1 MPLVQPL
8 LKKNTVLTQ
17 PPHEGQPLNLFCGF
31 CPHRGPGGII
41 ESESIA
47 GSAQPVGST
56 ENQNQ

>member
-8 LKKNTVLTQ
+8 LKKNAVLTQ
-17 PPHEGQPLNLFCGF
+17 PPHEGQPLNLFFGF

-41 ESESIA
+41 ESMA
-47 GSAQPVGST
+47 RSAQPVGST